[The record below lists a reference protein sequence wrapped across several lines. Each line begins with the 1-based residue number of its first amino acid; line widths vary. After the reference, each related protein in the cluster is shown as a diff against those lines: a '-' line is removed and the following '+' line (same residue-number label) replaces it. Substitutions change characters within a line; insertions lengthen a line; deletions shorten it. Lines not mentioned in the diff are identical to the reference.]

1 MTDIGSII
9 YELEHQRSAIDR
21 AISALR
27 QVARPDHSTS
37 RTNSQPSAGTTVTH
51 RRLSAAGRRRIAEAA
66 HRRWAEIRAAKS
78 ALATGTTKPAKKTV
92 GKKTVKKKRAST
104 KKEAGTK
111 A

>member
-1 MTDIGSII
+1 
-9 YELEHQRSAIDR
+9 
-21 AISALR
+21 
-27 QVARPDHSTS
+27 
-37 RTNSQPSAGTTVTH
+37 VTH

-92 GKKTVKKKRAST
+92 GKKPVKKKRAST
-104 KKEAGTK
+104 KKTAGTK